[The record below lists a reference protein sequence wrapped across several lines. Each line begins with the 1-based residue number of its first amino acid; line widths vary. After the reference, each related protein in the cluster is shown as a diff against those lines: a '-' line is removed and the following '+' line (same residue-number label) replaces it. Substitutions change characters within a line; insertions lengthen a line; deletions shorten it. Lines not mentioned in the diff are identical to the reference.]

1 MTKYFTIIMLLLII
15 IRLGDSSFSLF
26 SFSIDHI
33 TEYFTQF

>member
-1 MTKYFTIIMLLLII
+1 MII

-33 TEYFTQF
+33 TTEYFTQF